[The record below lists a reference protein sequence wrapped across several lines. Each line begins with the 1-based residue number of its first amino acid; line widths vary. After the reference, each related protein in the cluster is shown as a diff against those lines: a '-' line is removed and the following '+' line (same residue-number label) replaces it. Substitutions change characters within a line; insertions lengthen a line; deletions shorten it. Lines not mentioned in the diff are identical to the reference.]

1 MTSQAIQEPKRKN
14 LLIRFLTMDTSG
26 AKGVGRKLPLWRQ
39 LVIQVFCL
47 IIFAEVMFPIMYVIT
62 MSLSSKGERPS
73 SLQLFPTEFSL
84 TAFKQVVQRPTANPV
99 TFLQLLRNSA
109 LLSFSVGI
117 LAVLIA
123 VSAAYAFSRFN
134 FPMRAVLMILVFVP
148 LLMPGVGL
156 ATPLFLLLNSFKYVD
171 CGGGVHAIQ
180 PFMQCAG
187 GVTGKA
193 IFNLRDSLYGVGI
206 AMISGALPFAVW
218 NLKGYVDTI
227 PRELEEAGKIDG
239 ADSNQIFWKIMLPL
253 AMPQLAVTFFLG
265 FIGHWQEFVL
275 PWLFLTKPTD
285 YTLSMTLYNM
295 TGQYATAIPWNTFS
309 AFAIIV
315 AFPVAVIYI
324 ILQKQIVSGLML
336 GSVKG

>member
-1 MTSQAIQEPKRKN
+1 
-14 LLIRFLTMDTSG
+14 
-26 AKGVGRKLPLWRQ
+26 
-39 LVIQVFCL
+39 
-47 IIFAEVMFPIMYVIT
+47 
-62 MSLSSKGERPS
+62 
-73 SLQLFPTEFSL
+73 
-84 TAFKQVVQRPTANPV
+84 
-99 TFLQLLRNSA
+99 
-109 LLSFSVGI
+109 
-117 LAVLIA
+117 
-123 VSAAYAFSRFN
+123 
-134 FPMRAVLMILVFVP
+134 
-148 LLMPGVGL
+148 
-156 ATPLFLLLNSFKYVD
+156 
-171 CGGGVHAIQ
+171 
-180 PFMQCAG
+180 
-187 GVTGKA
+187 
-193 IFNLRDSLYGVGI
+193 
-206 AMISGALPFAVW
+206 
-218 NLKGYVDTI
+218 VDTI

>member
-1 MTSQAIQEPKRKN
+1 MTAQVQEPKRKN
-14 LLIRFLTMDTSG
+14 FLVRFLTMDTSG

-39 LVIQVFCL
+39 MMIQILCL

-62 MSLSSKGERPS
+62 MSLSTKSERPT

-84 TAFKQVVQRPTANPV
+84 MAFKQVIDRPTANPV
-99 TFLQLLRNSA
+99 TFLTLLRNSF
-109 LLSFSVGI
+109 LLSFGVGF
-117 LAVLIA
+117 LAILIA

-134 FPMRAVLMILVFVP
+134 FPMRAVLMIMVFVP
-148 LLMPGVGL
+148 LLMPAVGL

-193 IFNLRDSLYGVGI
+193 IFNLRDSLFGVGV

-218 NLKGYVDTI
+218 NLKGYLDTI

-239 ADSNQIFWKIMLPL
+239 ADSNQIFWKIVIPL
-253 AMPQLAVTFFLG
+253 AVPQLAVTFFLG
-265 FIGHWQEFVL
+265 FIGYWQEFVI
-275 PWLFLTKPTD
+275 PWLFLTQPSD